1 VQKKPDT
8 KSDWT
13 AKTETGFPKRKSK
26 KTSSA
31 MAAATRRERERE
43 RERENCGKI
52 LRQTCIVLYA
62 KKTPAM
68 PDAGHGR

>member
-1 VQKKPDT
+1 VQKKADT

-13 AKTETGFPKRKSK
+13 VKTETGFPKRKK
-26 KTSSA
+26 QKTSSA

-43 RERENCGKI
+43 NCGNF

>member
-13 AKTETGFPKRKSK
+13 VKTETGFPKREK
-26 KTSSA
+26 KKKNLLGYGGSDT
-31 MAAATRRERERE
+31 EGG
-43 RERENCGKI
+43 RERENCGKF
-52 LRQTCIVLYA
+52 LRQTCIALYA

>member
-13 AKTETGFPKRKSK
+13 VKTETGFPKRKKQKNLLGYGGSD
-26 KTSSA
+26 T
-31 MAAATRRERERE
+31 ERGRE
-43 RERENCGKI
+43 RERENCGKF

>member
-13 AKTETGFPKRKSK
+13 AKTGFPKRKKQTNLLGYGGSD
-26 KTSSA
+26 T
-31 MAAATRRERERE
+31 ERGV
-43 RERENCGKI
+43 ERENCEKF